1 MRGSNLGRA
10 GLLVILGVLTFGTG
24 PRALA
29 QGTTT
34 ETVGFS
40 ISIEPVFVV
49 KDSSEEGGNI
59 ELGPLSPG
67 EQPAPKRAN
76 ISVRTNRGRPY
87 RIAQR
92 LEQNLLNE
100 KGSGLPEEPVL
111 FSATDGRR
119 GGQSQVKTPA
129 PLATQPAVLF
139 SSNPEGESDD
149 FTVTYSVSSRQMVS
163 AGSYRARIL
172 LEEEIQ

>member
-1 MRGSNLGRA
+1 MRWILAAALLCIGGSSLAR
-10 GLLVILGVLTFGTG
+10 GTS
-24 PRALA
+24 
-29 QGTTT
+29 T

-40 ISIEPVFVV
+40 LKIEPVFVV

-59 ELGPLSPG
+59 ELGPLLPG

-87 RIAQR
+87 RITQR

-100 KGSGLPEEPVL
+100 KGSGLSEEPVL

-119 GGQSQVKTPA
+119 GGQSEAKTPA
-129 PLATQPAVLF
+129 PLTTQPAVLF

-149 FTVTYSVSSRQMVS
+149 FTVTYSVSSSQMVS

-172 LEEEIQ
+172 LEEQIQ